1 MAAVIGIGIGLVGT
15 GVSASGSKKSGKQ
28 ARRLAN
34 FNFGVAEKQ
43 AEDALTRG
51 REAEDQLRSGV
62 RKLIGSQ
69 RAGFAGQNVSL
80 NDLDSSVVDLEES
93 TVDMQDRDLERIRV
107 NAAREAWGYRVQARN
122 YAMGGQ
128 AQQQQRN
135 AEATGTILGG
145 LGNAF
150 TGYAEVSRYKN
161 SKPKTGK

>member
-1 MAAVIGIGIGLVGT
+1 MAAVVGIGIGLIGS
-15 GVSASGSKKSGKQ
+15 GVSAQGSKKSGKQ

-34 FNFGVAEKQ
+34 FNFQVSEKQ

-80 NDLDSSVVDLEES
+80 NDRDGAAITLEED
-93 TVDMQDRDLERIRV
+93 TIAMQERDLDRIRV
-107 NAAREAWGYRVQARN
+107 NAAREAWGFRMQGRN

-128 AQQQQRN
+128 SQQQQRN

-150 TGYAEVSRYKN
+150 TEYARVSSYTK
-161 SKPKTGK
+161 SKPKPGS